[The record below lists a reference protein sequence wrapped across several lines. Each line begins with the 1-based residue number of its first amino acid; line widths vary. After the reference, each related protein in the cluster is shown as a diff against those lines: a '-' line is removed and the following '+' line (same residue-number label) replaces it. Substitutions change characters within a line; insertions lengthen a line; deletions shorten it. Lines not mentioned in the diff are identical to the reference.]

1 MNDQRL
7 ERGQQWLDQLLKLV
21 GVPTVVGIEP
31 PSSDVEIS
39 SGYWLTIDHTTLTPE
54 QIDILIGPEGTTL
67 DAIQYLANSILN
79 INQER
84 EQQAAY
90 SIELNGYRLQRQAE
104 LRSLADYAAKV
115 VRETGQEYEIKSL
128 SAAERRQIHTL
139 LEGCEDLETFSR
151 GQEPD
156 RRLVVSLPTTAR
168 MLPP

>member
-31 PSSDVEIS
+31 PKADVEIS
-39 SGYWLTIDHTTLTPE
+39 SGYWLTIDHTKLTPE

-79 INQER
+79 INQDR

-90 SIELNGYRLQRQAE
+90 SIELNGYRLRRQAE
-104 LRSLADYAAKV
+104 LRSLADHAAQQA
-115 VRETGQEYEIKSL
+115 RETGKEYEIKSL
-128 SAAERRQIHTL
+128 SAAERRQIHTF

-156 RRLVVSLPTTAR
+156 RRLVVTLR
-168 MLPP
+168 

>member
-21 GVPTVVGIEP
+21 GVPTLVSIEP
-31 PSSDVEIS
+31 PTADVEIS
-39 SGYWLTIDHTTLTPE
+39 SGYWLTIDHTKLTPE

-79 INQER
+79 INQDR
-84 EQQAAY
+84 EQQSAY

-104 LRSLADYAAKV
+104 LRSLADHAAET
-115 VRETGQEYEIKSL
+115 VRETGKEYELKSL
-128 SAAERRQIHTL
+128 SAAERRQIHTFL
-139 LEGCEDLETFSR
+139 QNCEDLETFSR

-156 RRLVVSLPTTAR
+156 RRLVVTLR
-168 MLPP
+168 